1 MKDSRKISAWQV
13 FFLLTL
19 LMNGAYS
26 LLLPQSV
33 GQRLNHADGSLV
45 ILATT
50 VLALVLLWLVRGIA
64 KAFRDKGPGVYL
76 PEVLGKFGGR
86 LTGGLLCAF
95 FIFLTVIFLASFHEM
110 LGAEILPKTP
120 RWLTM
125 TATFLLIVWI
135 VCNGLEDI
143 ARFSTL
149 LAPLIIL
156 VLILIILGNVQA
168 MQVVNVLP
176 FGGSS
181 WPDRLKTA
189 QLVLLIFLPV
199 CTLLVLYPRVLEQDK
214 VWRLAALSVIISGI
228 YQALMF
234 FAVIAIFGPT
244 EGVRIIWPL
253 VELARMV
260 RIGPFLERLEAVFIA
275 IWLTI
280 AFLNGSILTYCAAAS
295 WRELWPKRPRWQ
307 SNTLVFIA
315 IWLGTLAVNDM
326 LRLFLLRITFSQWVL
341 PGSVLLLVVMRLA
354 VWRWQRRTGKEGQHA
369 AS

>member
-1 MKDSRKISAWQV
+1 
-13 FFLLTL
+13 
-19 LMNGAYS
+19 
-26 LLLPQSV
+26 
-33 GQRLNHADGSLV
+33 
-45 ILATT
+45 
-50 VLALVLLWLVRGIA
+50 
-64 KAFRDKGPGVYL
+64 
-76 PEVLGKFGGR
+76 
-86 LTGGLLCAF
+86 
-95 FIFLTVIFLASFHEM
+95 
-110 LGAEILPKTP
+110 
-120 RWLTM
+120 
-125 TATFLLIVWI
+125 
-135 VCNGLEDI
+135 
-143 ARFSTL
+143 
-149 LAPLIIL
+149 
-156 VLILIILGNVQA
+156 
-168 MQVVNVLP
+168 
-176 FGGSS
+176 
-181 WPDRLKTA
+181 
-189 QLVLLIFLPV
+189 
-199 CTLLVLYPRVLEQDK
+199 
-214 VWRLAALSVIISGI
+214 
-228 YQALMF
+228 MF

-341 PGSVLLLVVMRLA
+341 PASVLLVVMRLA